1 MIDEEASA
9 VMREDRED
17 GEFWME
23 IGDFVR
29 FFSKAFIGLKK
40 KVSFLV
46 TSYQKI
52 PYMNVSLSR
61 HLKSLFN
68 ITSQNLYLI
77 SYKVLTVSSL

>member
-40 KVSFLV
+40 NIFFFIFLD
-46 TSYQKI
+46 
-52 PYMNVSLSR
+52 
-61 HLKSLFN
+61 
-68 ITSQNLYLI
+68 
-77 SYKVLTVSSL
+77 

>member
-29 FFSKAFIGLKK
+29 FFSKACIGFQFFFVLDF
-40 KVSFLV
+40 SGGD
-46 TSYQKI
+46 
-52 PYMNVSLSR
+52 P
-61 HLKSLFN
+61 
-68 ITSQNLYLI
+68 QNY
-77 SYKVLTVSSL
+77 

>member
-29 FFSKAFIGLKK
+29 FFSKAFIGLKNK
-40 KVSFLV
+40 KYYSFLV

-52 PYMNVSLSR
+52 PYMNVSLR
-61 HLKSLFN
+61 
-68 ITSQNLYLI
+68 
-77 SYKVLTVSSL
+77 